1 MLIGRGEIQ
10 SCICGKVSPKA
21 VKLSKEAAALQI
33 EDGFPVPSDKEMIE
47 GTLSKLI
54 FSYELLQ

>member
-33 EDGFPVPSDKEMIE
+33 EDAFPVPQIK
-47 GTLSKLI
+47 K
-54 FSYELLQ
+54 